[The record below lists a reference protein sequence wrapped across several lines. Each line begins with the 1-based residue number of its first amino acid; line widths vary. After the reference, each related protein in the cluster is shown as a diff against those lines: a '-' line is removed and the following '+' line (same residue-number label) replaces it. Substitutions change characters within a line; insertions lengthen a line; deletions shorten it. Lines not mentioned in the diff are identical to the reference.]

1 MFDSFD
7 FDEEQKRIKEELLG
21 IKRFKT
27 VDGETLM
34 NKQIDHKEQIISSVL
49 PVKLVL
55 LSLPL
60 IIVLLYVLSRGL
72 GLTLG
77 I

>member
-7 FDEEQKRIKEELLG
+7 FDEEQKRVREELLG

-34 NKQIDHKEQIISSVL
+34 NKQIDHKVVSDR
-49 PVKLVL
+49 L
-55 LSLPL
+55 LSKDDKHKAQ
-60 IIVLLYVLSRGL
+60 GC
-72 GLTLG
+72 
-77 I
+77 

>member
-7 FDEEQKRIKEELLG
+7 FDEEQKRVREELLG

-34 NKQIDHKEQIISSVL
+34 NKQIDHKVVSDR
-49 PVKLVL
+49 L
-55 LSLPL
+55 LSKDD
-60 IIVLLYVLSRGL
+60 
-72 GLTLG
+72 
-77 I
+77 